1 MIFPCNVAET
11 QYKGMIT
18 QSSHNRNQR
27 ARGLMHK
34 LAITRAAL
42 CMAVRKSILGMQLY
56 QEHTAFSDNIR
67 HVQKLQLLQWR
78 FAEISYPD
86 IAAFYN
92 TAYIAAKKQ
101 NWKSYQ
107 FHFLLTPAP
116 YPISFDTA
124 DCAGQIQNP
133 RLNAS
138 ACNHLELRARCFRW
152 LYFHY

>member
-1 MIFPCNVAET
+1 
-11 QYKGMIT
+11 
-18 QSSHNRNQR
+18 
-27 ARGLMHK
+27 
-34 LAITRAAL
+34 
-42 CMAVRKSILGMQLY
+42 MAVRKSILGMQLY

-107 FHFLLTPAP
+107 FHFYLLLHRIPYLLTQLIVRDK
-116 YPISFDTA
+116 YKI
-124 DCAGQIQNP
+124 
-133 RLNAS
+133 RV
-138 ACNHLELRARCFRW
+138 
-152 LYFHY
+152 